1 MNATAA
7 PTRVLVAMSGGVD
20 SSVAAALLKEAG
32 YDVLGITF
40 LLWRDPCQVL
50 DPGGNGGEGY
60 ADLAAEVASRLRI
73 PHRVLDIRRSFYET
87 VVQPFIH
94 EYLAGRTPNPCVLC
108 NRLIKFEMLIKEAD
122 AEGAAK
128 VATGHYAR
136 VERVPSRGACGRDAG
151 ARCEELGNS
160 CRGSDGPRAQQPR
173 LQPEPS
179 RPHEDAASAYL
190 YLLKK
195 GRDRSK
201 DQSYMLYRLTQE
213 QLSRAVFPLGNLT
226 KSEVR
231 AIARR
236 MGLKTHDRPESQEIC
251 FVGGTSYREFLKK
264 YAGSL
269 LRPGPIVD
277 KRGRV
282 VGRHQG
288 IAFYTVGQ
296 RKRLGVALGRPA
308 YVVAIDPQQNAIV
321 IGEERDLETRELVAR
336 DVNWIGLQDRE
347 VEKVRASAKIRYR
360 AVEEPCY
367 AYPQPDDSFKLVFDR
382 PQRAITPGQS
392 VVLYDGD
399 VVLGGGIIWK
409 SA

>member
-1 MNATAA
+1 MNATAV

-40 LLWRDPCQVL
+40 LMWRDPCQVL
-50 DPGGNGGEGY
+50 DPGRDGGEDH
-60 ADLAAEVASRLRI
+60 ANLAAEVASRLRI
-73 PHRVLDIRRSFYET
+73 PHRVLDIRESFYET

-122 AEGAAK
+122 AQGAAK

-136 VERVPSRGACGRDAG
+136 VERVPSRWAWGRGSDF
-151 ARCEELGNS
+151 RQEELTCP
-160 CRGSDGPRAQQPR
+160 CRGSDDPRARELESQ
-173 LQPEPS
+173 LEPS
-179 RPHEDAASAYL
+179 RTRGDAQPACL

-213 QLSRAVFPLGNLT
+213 QLRRAAFPLGDFT

-251 FVGGTSYREFLKK
+251 FVGGASYREFLRKC
-264 YAGSL
+264 AGSL
-269 LRPGPIVD
+269 LMPGPIVD

-288 IAFYTVGQ
+288 IALYTVGQ
-296 RKRLGVALGRPA
+296 RKRLGIALGRPA
-308 YVVAIDPQQNAIV
+308 YVVAIDPRQNAIV
-321 IGEERDLETRELVAR
+321 IGEEKDLEARELVAR
-336 DVNWIGLQDRE
+336 EVNWIGLQDRN
-347 VEKVRASAKIRYR
+347 VAKVRASAKVRYR
-360 AVEEPCY
+360 AAEEPCY
-367 AYPQPDDSFKLVFDR
+367 VYPQPDDSFKLVFDR